1 MPIIYCRLEL
11 HIPHCHSRKQKR
23 NIVRKLT
30 DRLRARFNF
39 SVAEIGYQD
48 LLQRGL
54 IGAVS
59 VGGDRMILE
68 QLGRK
73 LLGEAERTVGGDL
86 VRSDLEIVHLDK
98 EFHG

>member
-11 HIPHCHSRKQKR
+11 HIPHCRSRKEKR

-30 DRLRARFNF
+30 DRLRTRFKF

-59 VGGDRMILE
+59 VGGDRVRLE

-73 LLGEAERTVGGDL
+73 LLGEAERIVGRDL
-86 VRSDLEIVHLDK
+86 MRSDLEVIHLDE
-98 EFHG
+98 EFYG